1 MAAPSRDPFD
11 KQIQNRNYLS
21 NVGFKF
27 TLARFPKV
35 DFFSNTA
42 NLPGLTLGT
51 VNAPNY
57 LKELPL
63 AGDRLV
69 FEDLTLQFI
78 VDEQLENYL
87 AVHNWMRGLG
97 FPNSIED
104 FVDLVT
110 DPDDNSI
117 QMDQQ
122 YSDGTLLVLNNQ
134 FNSVARVKFE
144 GLFPY
149 SLSGLQ
155 FDATNQDYQ
164 TLTATA
170 TFKYTIYN
178 IETVSTTS

>member
-1 MAAPSRDPFD
+1 MAAPRRDPFD
-11 KQIQNRNYLS
+11 RQIQNRNYLA
-21 NVGFKF
+21 NVGFNF

-69 FEDLTLQFI
+69 FEDFSLQFI
-78 VDEQLENYL
+78 VDEKMENYL

-97 FPNSIED
+97 FPNSIQD
-104 FVDLVT
+104 FKDLVT
-110 DPDDNSI
+110 DDDGV
-117 QMDQQ
+117 QDMDRQ

-134 FNSVARVKFE
+134 FNNIARVKFN

-155 FDATNQDYQ
+155 FDATDFDY
-164 TLTATA
+164 TSITATV

>member
-1 MAAPSRDPFD
+1 MAAPTRDPFD

-51 VNAPNY
+51 VNVPNY

-69 FEDLTLQFI
+69 FEDLTVQFI

-104 FVDLVT
+104 FIDLVT
-110 DPDDNSI
+110 DQDNTI
-117 QMDQQ
+117 EMDQQ
-122 YSDGTLLVLNNQ
+122 YSDGNLIILNNQ
-134 FNSVARVKFE
+134 FNSVAKVKFE
-144 GLFPY
+144 GLFPV

-155 FDATNQDYQ
+155 FDATNTDYQ
-164 TLTATA
+164 SLTATA

>member
-1 MAAPSRDPFD
+1 MAAPRRDPFD
-11 KQIQNRNYLS
+11 RQIQNRNYLS
-21 NVGFKF
+21 NVGFNF

-69 FEDLTLQFI
+69 FEDFTLQFI

-97 FPNSIED
+97 FPNSIQD
-104 FVDLVT
+104 FKDLVT
-110 DPDDNSI
+110 DDEGAQD
-117 QMDQQ
+117 MDRQ
-122 YSDGTLLVLNNQ
+122 YSDGTLVVLNNQ
-134 FNSVARVKFE
+134 FNSIARVKFN

-149 SLSGLQ
+149 TLSGLQ
-155 FDATNQDYQ
+155 FDATNTDYENI
-164 TLTATA
+164 TATV

-178 IETVSTTS
+178 IERVTTTS

>member
-1 MAAPSRDPFD
+1 MAAPRRDPFD
-11 KQIQNRNYLS
+11 RQIQNRNYLA
-21 NVGFKF
+21 NVGFNF

-69 FEDLTLQFI
+69 FEDLSLQFI
-78 VDEQLENYL
+78 VDEKMENYL

-97 FPNSIED
+97 FPNSIQD
-104 FVDLVT
+104 FKDLVT
-110 DPDDNSI
+110 DEDGVQD
-117 QMDQQ
+117 MDRQ

-134 FNSVARVKFE
+134 FNNIARVKFN
-144 GLFPY
+144 GLFPT

-155 FDATNQDYQ
+155 FDASNDDYQ
-164 TLTATA
+164 TLTATV

>member
-1 MAAPSRDPFD
+1 MAAPTRDPFD

-69 FEDLTLQFI
+69 FEDLTVQFI

-87 AVHNWMRGLG
+87 TVHNWMRGLG

-104 FVDLVT
+104 FIDLVT
-110 DPDDNSI
+110 DQDNVI
-117 QMDQQ
+117 DMDQQ
-122 YSDGTLLVLNNQ
+122 YSDGTIIVLNNQ
-134 FNSVARVKFE
+134 FNSVAKVKFN
-144 GLFPY
+144 GLFPV

-164 TLTATA
+164 SLTATA
-170 TFKYTIYN
+170 TFKYAIYN

>member
-1 MAAPSRDPFD
+1 MAAPTRDPFD

-69 FEDLTLQFI
+69 FEDLTVQFI

-110 DPDDNSI
+110 DQENI
-117 QMDQQ
+117 IEMDQQ
-122 YSDGTLLVLNNQ
+122 YSDGSIIVLNNQ
-134 FNSVARVKFE
+134 FNSVAKVKFE
-144 GLFPY
+144 GLFPTA
-149 SLSGLQ
+149 LSGLQ
-155 FDATNQDYQ
+155 FDATNTDYQ
-164 TLTATA
+164 SLTATA

>member
-1 MAAPSRDPFD
+1 MAAPRRDPFD

-21 NVGFKF
+21 NVGFNF

-69 FEDLTLQFI
+69 FEDFSLQFI

-97 FPNSIED
+97 FPNSIQD
-104 FVDLVT
+104 FKDLVT
-110 DPDDNSI
+110 DDEGVQD
-117 QMDQQ
+117 MDRQ
-122 YSDGTLLVLNNQ
+122 YSDGTLVVLNNQ
-134 FNSVARVKFE
+134 FNSIARVKFN

-155 FDATNQDYQ
+155 FDATNTDYQ
-164 TLTATA
+164 NITATV

-178 IETVSTTS
+178 IERVTTTS

>member
-1 MAAPSRDPFD
+1 MAAPRRDPFD
-11 KQIQNRNYLS
+11 RQIQNRNYLS
-21 NVGFKF
+21 NVGFNF

-78 VDEQLENYL
+78 VDEKMENYL

-97 FPNSIED
+97 FPNSIQD
-104 FVDLVT
+104 FKDLVT
-110 DPDDNSI
+110 DEDGI
-117 QMDQQ
+117 QDMDRQ

-134 FNSVARVKFE
+134 FNNIARVKFN

-155 FDATNQDYQ
+155 FDATDTDY
-164 TLTATA
+164 TSITATV

>member
-1 MAAPSRDPFD
+1 MAAPTRDPFD

-21 NVGFKF
+21 NVGFNF

-69 FEDLTLQFI
+69 FEDFSLQFI
-78 VDEQLENYL
+78 VDEKLENYL
-87 AVHNWMRGLG
+87 AIHNWMKGLG
-97 FPNSIED
+97 FPNSIGD
-104 FVDLVT
+104 FMDLIA
-110 DPDDNSI
+110 DNDNSLN
-117 QMDQQ
+117 MDLQ

-134 FNSVARVKFE
+134 FNNIAKVKFN

-149 SLSGLQ
+149 TLSGLQ
-155 FDATNQDYQ
+155 FDATNTDYQ
-164 TLTATA
+164 TLTATV
-170 TFKYTIYN
+170 TFKYTNHN

>member
-1 MAAPSRDPFD
+1 MAAPRRDPFD
-11 KQIQNRNYLS
+11 RQIQNRNYLA
-21 NVGFKF
+21 NVGFNF

-69 FEDLTLQFI
+69 FEDFSLQFI
-78 VDEQLENYL
+78 VDEKMENYL

-97 FPNSIED
+97 FPNSIQD
-104 FVDLVT
+104 FKDLVT
-110 DPDDNSI
+110 DDDGV
-117 QMDQQ
+117 QDMDRQ

-134 FNSVARVKFE
+134 FNNIARVKFN

-155 FDATNQDYQ
+155 FDATDTDY
-164 TLTATA
+164 TSITATV

>member
-1 MAAPSRDPFD
+1 MAAPRRDPFD
-11 KQIQNRNYLS
+11 RQIQNRNYLS
-21 NVGFKF
+21 NVGFNF

-78 VDEQLENYL
+78 VDEKMENYL

-97 FPNSIED
+97 FPNSIQD
-104 FVDLVT
+104 FKDLVT
-110 DPDDNSI
+110 DPDGVQD
-117 QMDQQ
+117 MDRQ
-122 YSDGTLLVLNNQ
+122 YSDGTLVVLNNQ
-134 FNSVARVKFE
+134 FNSIARVKFN

-149 SLSGLQ
+149 ALSGLQ
-155 FDATNQDYQ
+155 FDATNTDYQ
-164 TLTATA
+164 TITATV

>member
-1 MAAPSRDPFD
+1 MAAPRRDPFD

-21 NVGFKF
+21 NVGFNF

-69 FEDLTLQFI
+69 FEDFSLQFI

-87 AVHNWMRGLG
+87 AIHNWMKGLG
-97 FPNSIED
+97 FPDSIRD
-104 FVDLVT
+104 FMDLVT
-110 DPDDNSI
+110 DENEDQFN
-117 QMDQQ
+117 MDLQ
-122 YSDGTLLVLNNQ
+122 YSDGVLNVLNNQ
-134 FNSVARVKFE
+134 FNTISKVKFN

-149 SLSGLQ
+149 ALSGLQ

-164 TLTATA
+164 ALTATV

-178 IETVSTTS
+178 IETVSRTT

>member
-1 MAAPSRDPFD
+1 MAAPRRDPFD
-11 KQIQNRNYLS
+11 RQIQNRNYLA
-21 NVGFKF
+21 NVGFNF

-69 FEDLTLQFI
+69 FEDFSLQFI
-78 VDEQLENYL
+78 VDEKMENYL

-97 FPNSIED
+97 FPNSIQD
-104 FVDLVT
+104 FKDLVT
-110 DPDDNSI
+110 DDEGVQD
-117 QMDQQ
+117 MDRQ

-134 FNSVARVKFE
+134 FNNIARVKFN

-149 SLSGLQ
+149 TLSGLQ
-155 FDATNQDYQ
+155 FDATDTDY
-164 TLTATA
+164 TSITATV

>member
-1 MAAPSRDPFD
+1 MAAPRRDPFD
-11 KQIQNRNYLS
+11 RQIQNRNYLA
-21 NVGFKF
+21 NVGFNF

-69 FEDLTLQFI
+69 FEDFSLQFI
-78 VDEQLENYL
+78 VDEKMENYL

-97 FPNSIED
+97 FPNSIQD
-104 FVDLVT
+104 FKDLVT
-110 DPDDNSI
+110 DEDGVQD
-117 QMDQQ
+117 MDRQ

-134 FNSVARVKFE
+134 FNNIARVKFN

-149 SLSGLQ
+149 TLSGLQ
-155 FDATNQDYQ
+155 FDATDTDY
-164 TLTATA
+164 TSITATV

>member
-1 MAAPSRDPFD
+1 MAAPRRDPFD
-11 KQIQNRNYLS
+11 RQIQNRNYLA
-21 NVGFKF
+21 NIGFNF

-35 DFFSNTA
+35 DFFSNTT

-69 FEDLTLQFI
+69 FEDFSLQFI
-78 VDEQLENYL
+78 VDEKMENYL
-87 AVHNWMRGLG
+87 AIHNWMRGLG

-104 FVDLVT
+104 FIDLVS
-110 DPDDNSI
+110 DENNVI
-117 QMDQQ
+117 EMNQQ

-134 FNSVARVKFE
+134 FNNIARVKFN

-155 FDATNQDYQ
+155 FDATNTDYQ
-164 TLTATA
+164 TLTATV

-178 IETVSTTS
+178 IETVSSTS